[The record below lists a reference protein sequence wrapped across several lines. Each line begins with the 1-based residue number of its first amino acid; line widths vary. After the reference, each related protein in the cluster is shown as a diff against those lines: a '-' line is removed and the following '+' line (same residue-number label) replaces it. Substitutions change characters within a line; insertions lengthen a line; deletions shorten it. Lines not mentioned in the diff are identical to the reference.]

1 MQTQI
6 ERQENFLMNR
16 WEKKKKSY
24 TFFCFFV
31 VVVGG
36 WGGRAGACSRS
47 DKTPTASRP
56 KWSKR
61 PWRTCER
68 LMRERKRWQLFL
80 FCFFLIFW
88 RTNRRG
94 SIKSARSHTGECGHT
109 HTHTTHSHH
118 KKKKMRNFYIFSN
131 NGIPIHFSLL
141 LGYFFLFVC
150 FFQMKITLRLR
161 KRERE
166 RETIKVSCI
175 YIFVAKYT

>member
-1 MQTQI
+1 M
-6 ERQENFLMNR
+6 R
-16 WEKKKKSY
+16 EK
-24 TFFCFFV
+24 TEIVEVFCVFSWW
-31 VVVGG
+31 GG
-36 WGGRAGACSRS
+36 GEGGGRAGACSRS